1 MYSLIWWSVMWR
13 PGKVWSLVHET
24 NQTLDPVAY
33 DRQTGSEKPAAG
45 VDCRR
50 SGYALPP
57 SARPRRILI
66 LIDAA
71 LSS

>member
-1 MYSLIWWSVMWR
+1 MSDPSFMRRIRTLTRSLTTAR
-13 PGKVWSLVHET
+13 RGPK
-24 NQTLDPVAY
+24 NPP
-33 DRQTGSEKPAAG
+33 PA

-57 SARPRRILI
+57 AVHPRRILI